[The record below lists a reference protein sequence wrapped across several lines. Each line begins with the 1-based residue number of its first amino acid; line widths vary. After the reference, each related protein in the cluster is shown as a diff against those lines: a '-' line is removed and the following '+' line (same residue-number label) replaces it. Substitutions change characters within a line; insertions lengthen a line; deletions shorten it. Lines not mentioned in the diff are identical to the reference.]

1 MKKKEKESI
10 ANGAQT
16 TISNG
21 TSGQE
26 ENLGQGQGY
35 GSQQQVQVYNGGN
48 GGLRPETIG
57 QTRQSVH
64 NFGNIMPVKSDSQT
78 YLRDLNGHIN
88 SNPNYDSNTY
98 TNGRDPPN
106 GNFAHGQTL
115 SNSGSKQSSVSRVY
129 SAKNQN
135 DPNNNSEFVGN
146 FFIL

>member
-26 ENLGQGQGY
+26 ENLCQGQGY
-35 GSQQQVQVYNGGN
+35 GNQQQLQVYNGGN
-48 GGLRPETIG
+48 GGARPETIG
-57 QTRQSVH
+57 QTRQSVQ
-64 NFGNIMPVKSDSQT
+64 NFGNIMPVKSDSQA
-78 YLRDLNGHIN
+78 YLRDLNAHIN

-98 TNGRDPPN
+98 TNGRKPLN

-115 SNSGSKQSSVSRVY
+115 SKSGSKQSSFSRVY
-129 SAKNQN
+129 SANNQN

-146 FFIL
+146 FSIL

>member
-21 TSGQE
+21 TSGQM
-26 ENLGQGQGY
+26 ENLGQGQDY
-35 GSQQQVQVYNGGN
+35 GSQQQLQVYNEGN
-48 GGLRPETIG
+48 GGARPETIG
-57 QTRQSVH
+57 QTRQNVQ
-64 NFGNIMPVKSDSQT
+64 NIGNIMPVKSDSQT
-78 YLRDLNGHIN
+78 YLRDLNAHIN

-98 TNGRDPPN
+98 TNGRNPPN

-115 SNSGSKQSSVSRVY
+115 SNSGSKQSGVSRVY
-129 SAKNQN
+129 TANNQN

-146 FFIL
+146 FSIL